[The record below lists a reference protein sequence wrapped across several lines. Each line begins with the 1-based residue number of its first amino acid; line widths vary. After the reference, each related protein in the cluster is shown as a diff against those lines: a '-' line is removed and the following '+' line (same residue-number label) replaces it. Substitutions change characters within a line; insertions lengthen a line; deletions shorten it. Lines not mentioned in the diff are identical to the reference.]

1 MKNIVILLIALAS
14 STLVIGQ
21 NQGVIKGRVFDAVS
35 NEAVPFAN
43 VAIQNTALGAVT
55 DLDGNYSI
63 SNLEPGLY
71 NLLATYV
78 GYESKI
84 IFEIQVFNMKPA
96 VANFPM
102 EPTSTN
108 LKEVEVTTQ
117 VFSKNTESPVS
128 VQTIG
133 VNEIERNPG
142 GNRDISRVIQSL
154 PGVATSV
161 GFRNDII
168 IRGGSPGENRFFL
181 DGIEVPNINHFATQ
195 GSSGGPVGMINVNF
209 LREVDFYTSAFPANR
224 GNALSS
230 VMELQ
235 QKDGNKDRLRGNFT
249 IGSSDVGLTLDGP
262 IGKKTTYLIS
272 FRRSYLEFLFK
283 AVQLPFLPTYN
294 DAQYKIKVDLNTKNS
309 LTFIGLGSFDQFILN
324 NTPPEDIKDPQ
335 VRERNRYILGTL
347 PENGQW
353 SYTVGGKYTHFSAKS
368 YQNVVLSRNH
378 LSNESQKYLKND
390 ASIPQDLISD
400 YSSEEIENKLRL
412 ESFHNLGNFKINFG
426 TGAEYAT
433 YKNSTFQ
440 KITLPGG
447 QPSLIDFSGNL
458 NLMRYAVFGQISR
471 ALVQQRLMLSFGLRT
486 DFSDYNSAMV
496 NPLQQLSP
504 RLSGTYYFVPEFS
517 FNFNVGRY
525 YQLPPYTVMGYRN
538 NNNMLVNRENGLKY
552 MRADHFVAG
561 FEFLTRFNAKIS
573 IEGFLKLYDQYPFL
587 LTDSVSLANLGA
599 DFGVIGNRPAA
610 STSQGRSHG
619 IEFLFQQKLFKG
631 FYGILSYTYVRS
643 EFKDKQGEYVR
654 SSWDNVHLV
663 SLVGGKKFKR
673 NWELGARFRM
683 YGGNPYTPF
692 DVANSVKIEAWNI
705 NQQGIPDW
713 NRLNTEQTAVFH
725 QLDVRLDKKYFF
737 KKWLLNIYVDVQ
749 NVYNAQI
756 NLAPY
761 LDVQRNDAG
770 EPLVDPINSNS
781 FMPNNIANVVGTVL
795 PTIGIIIEI

>member
-1 MKNIVILLIALAS
+1 MKNIVVLLIALAS
-14 STLVIGQ
+14 GTLAFGQ
-21 NQGVIKGRVFDAVS
+21 NQGIIKGRVFDAVS
-35 NEAVPFAN
+35 NEGVPFAN
-43 VAIQNTALGAVT
+43 VAIQNTSLGAVT

-71 NLLATYV
+71 NVLATYV
-78 GYESKI
+78 GYESKTV
-84 IFEIQVFNMKPA
+84 FEIQVFNMRPA
-96 VANFPM
+96 VVDFPLA
-102 EPTSTN
+102 PTSTN

-117 VFSKNTESPVS
+117 VFTKNSESPVS

-235 QKDGNKDRLRGNFT
+235 QKEGNKDRLRGNFT
-249 IGSSDVGLTLDGP
+249 FGSSDVGLTLDGP

-294 DAQYKIKVDLNTKNS
+294 DAQYKVKIDLNTKNS

-324 NTPPEDIKDPQ
+324 NTPPEDIKDPE

-378 LSNESQKYLKND
+378 LSNDSQKYLKND
-390 ASIPQDLISD
+390 ASIPEDLISD

-412 ESFHNLGNFKINFG
+412 ESFHNLGDFKINFG

-447 QPSLIDFSGNL
+447 QPSVIDFSGNL

-486 DFSDYNSAMV
+486 DFSDYNSAMS

-504 RLSGTYYFVPEFS
+504 RLSGTWYFVPEFS

-538 NNNMLVNRENGLKY
+538 NNNELVNRENGLKY
-552 MRADHFVAG
+552 MQADHFVAG
-561 FEFLTRFNAKIS
+561 FEFLTRFNAKVS
-573 IEGFLKLYDQYPFL
+573 VEGFLKLYDQYPFL

-599 DFGVIGNRPAA
+599 DFGVIGNRPAE

-692 DVANSVKIEAWNI
+692 DVANSVRIEAWNI

-713 NRLNTEQTAVFH
+713 NRLNTEQTAFFH

-737 KKWLLNIYVDVQ
+737 KKWLLNIYIDVQ

-756 NLAPY
+756 TLAPY
-761 LDVQRNDAG
+761 LDVQRNQDG
-770 EPLVDPINSNS
+770 EPLVDPVNTNS
-781 FMPNNIANVVGTVL
+781 FLPNNIANVAGTVL

>member
-1 MKNIVILLIALAS
+1 MKNIVVLLIALAS
-14 STLVIGQ
+14 STIVVGQ
-21 NQGVIKGRVFDAVS
+21 NQGIIKGRVFDAVS

-43 VAIQNTALGAVT
+43 VAIQNTALGSVT

-84 IFEIQVFNMKPA
+84 VFEIQVFNMRPA
-96 VANFPM
+96 VVNFPLV
-102 EPTSTN
+102 PTSTN
-108 LKEVEVTTQ
+108 LKEVEITTQ

-294 DAQYKIKVDLNTKNS
+294 DAQYKVKIDLNTKNS

-324 NTPPEDIKDPQ
+324 NTPPEDIKDPE

-390 ASIPQDLISD
+390 ASIPEDLISD

-412 ESFHNLGNFKINFG
+412 ESFHNLGDFKINFG

-447 QPSLIDFSGNL
+447 QPAVIDFSGDL
-458 NLMRYAVFGQISR
+458 NLMRYSVFGQISR
-471 ALVQQRLMLSFGLRT
+471 ALLQQRLMLSFGLRT
-486 DFSDYNSAMV
+486 DFSDYNAAMS

-538 NNNMLVNRENGLKY
+538 NSNELVNRENGLKY
-552 MRADHFVAG
+552 MQADHFVAG
-561 FEFLTRFNAKIS
+561 FEFLTRFNAKVS

-599 DFGVIGNRPAA
+599 DFGVIGNRPAE

-619 IEFLFQQKLFKG
+619 LEFLFQQKLFKG

-654 SSWDNVHLV
+654 SSWDNIHLV

-692 DVANSVKIEAWNI
+692 DVANSVRIEAWNI

-713 NRLNTEQTAVFH
+713 DKLNTEQTAFFH

-756 NLAPY
+756 NLAPF

-770 EPLVDPINSNS
+770 EPLVDPMNNNS

>member
-1 MKNIVILLIALAS
+1 MKNIVLLLIALAS
-14 STLVIGQ
+14 CSVIVGQ
-21 NQGVIKGRVFDAVS
+21 NQGIIKGRVFDSVS

-43 VAIQNTALGAVT
+43 VAIQNMAIGAVT
-55 DLDGNYSI
+55 DVDGNYSI

-71 NLLATYV
+71 NVLATYV

-84 IFEIQVFNMKPA
+84 VFEIQVFNMKPA
-96 VANFPM
+96 VVNFPM
-102 EPTSTN
+102 IPTSTN
-108 LKEVEVTTQ
+108 LKEVEITTQ

-294 DAQYKIKVDLNTKNS
+294 DAQYKVKIDLNTKNS

-324 NTPPEDIKDPQ
+324 NTPPEDIKDPE

-390 ASIPQDLISD
+390 ASIPEDLISD

-412 ESFHNLGNFKINFG
+412 ESFHNLGDFKINFG

-447 QPSLIDFSGNL
+447 QPAVIDFSGDL

-471 ALVQQRLMLSFGLRT
+471 ALLQQRLMLSFGLRT
-486 DFSDYNSAMV
+486 DFSDYNSAMS

-504 RLSGTYYFVPEFS
+504 RLSGTWYFVPEFS

-538 NNNMLVNRENGLKY
+538 NSNELVNRENGLKY

-561 FEFLTRFNAKIS
+561 FEFLTRFNAKVS

-599 DFGVIGNRPAA
+599 DFGVIGNRPAS

-619 IEFLFQQKLFKG
+619 LELLFQQKLFKG

-643 EFKDKQGEYVR
+643 EFKDKQGKYVR

-692 DVANSVKIEAWNI
+692 DVTNSVRIEAWNI
-705 NQQGIPDW
+705 NQQGIPDYD
-713 NRLNTEQTAVFH
+713 RLNTEQTAFFH

-756 NLAPY
+756 NLAPF

-770 EPLVDPINSNS
+770 EPLVDPMNNNS